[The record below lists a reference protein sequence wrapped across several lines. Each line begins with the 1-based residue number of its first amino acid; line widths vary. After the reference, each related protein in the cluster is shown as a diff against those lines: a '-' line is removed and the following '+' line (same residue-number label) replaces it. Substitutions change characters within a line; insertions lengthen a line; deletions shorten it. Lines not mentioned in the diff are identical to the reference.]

1 MAIELIIEYTI
12 LTPIMMVITGIMN
25 CYIKPIKNGYN
36 YFKRKLAEYQN
47 QQFKNY
53 AKQQGI
59 LEEHTEEKIKRY
71 EEIYIKYGKGY
82 KWFQMKNEIISAANL
97 IVYIFEIGLL
107 IDKLDERR
115 RKTKL
120 TKEQIEKFRYC
131 LILNMYSEFSSTWY
145 PEQPEKGGS
154 LRFLRLDGGERMR
167 FTTDTNTV
175 VKDAMK
181 MAKIDNY
188 IQEHVFPTKFV
199 VFINPGQV
207 FFCLMTYNTFY
218 HLYNS
223 KPIMSENIELTRNPW
238 NLSIYRRKDLD
249 ILAKKEGV
257 AVGRHYISTMKKN
270 LKSFSHHGA
279 TNYII
284 PEKEIHDRHTYHEW
298 MFEY

>member
-1 MAIELIIEYTI
+1 M
-12 LTPIMMVITGIMN
+12 
-25 CYIKPIKNGYN
+25 
-36 YFKRKLAEYQN
+36 
-47 QQFKNY
+47 
-53 AKQQGI
+53 
-59 LEEHTEEKIKRY
+59 
-71 EEIYIKYGKGY
+71 
-82 KWFQMKNEIISAANL
+82 
-97 IVYIFEIGLL
+97 
-107 IDKLDERR
+107 
-115 RKTKL
+115 
-120 TKEQIEKFRYC
+120 
-131 LILNMYSEFSSTWY
+131 
-145 PEQPEKGGS
+145 EQPTRQLTDLEKLHNRHFS
-154 LRFLRLDGGERMR
+154 IEDRWEIVKKELSFVFSDQQCYCELDWIA
-167 FTTDTNTV
+167 TDTNTV

-223 KPIMSENIELTRNPW
+223 KPIMSEDIELTRNPW